1 VHARL
6 RELGLALGM
15 AFQVRDDI
23 LGIWGD
29 PAQTGKPAGSDIAR
43 RKKTYP
49 IVFAAEKA
57 EGGLGERLRRLCPAP
72 RLQPRQVEAVV
83 SLLEQAGAR
92 EAAQQ
97 LVERFSR
104 QALTQLE
111 ELGFPVETSTGFRQM
126 ITGLVGRS
134 T

>member
-1 VHARL
+1 
-6 RELGLALGM
+6 
-15 AFQVRDDI
+15 
-23 LGIWGD
+23 
-29 PAQTGKPAGSDIAR
+29 
-43 RKKTYP
+43 
-49 IVFAAEKA
+49 
-57 EGGLGERLRRLCPAP
+57 
-72 RLQPRQVEAVV
+72 VEAVV

-111 ELGFPVETSTGFRQM
+111 ELGFPVETSAGFRQM